1 LTSGEVLLRKLD
13 AEKKLGLSK
22 QAAETRGKA
31 IVAFQIM
38 IMNMDPGNVNLAPT
52 LEKAYFY
59 CLPLLL
65 DHKKFGDAVEDC
77 EKYLSTFPEG
87 RYKTDVQNW
96 LNQAKIGQ

>member
-1 LTSGEVLLRKLD
+1 
-13 AEKKLGLSK
+13 
-22 QAAETRGKA
+22 
-31 IVAFQIM
+31 
-38 IMNMDPGNVNLAPT
+38 
-52 LEKAYFY
+52 
-59 CLPLLL
+59 LPLLL